1 METKRAHRKI
11 ASFKD
16 IEELVAGHDLS
27 IGGEN
32 ENGEFV
38 MICAGRTEEGLGRSY
53 QVETAQK
60 NGWRMAAKKKH
71 LGVVG
76 IRLSWNADYIFARRG

>member
-27 IGGEN
+27 IGE
-32 ENGEFV
+32 
-38 MICAGRTEEGLGRSY
+38 RT
-53 QVETAQK
+53 
-60 NGWRMAAKKKH
+60 RMRK
-71 LGVVG
+71 
-76 IRLSWNADYIFARRG
+76 SS